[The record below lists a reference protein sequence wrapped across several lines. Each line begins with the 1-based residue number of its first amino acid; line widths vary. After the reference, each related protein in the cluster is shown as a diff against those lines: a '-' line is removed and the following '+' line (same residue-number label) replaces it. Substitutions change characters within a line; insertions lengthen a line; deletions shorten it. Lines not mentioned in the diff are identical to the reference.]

1 MTKELPIAIDI
12 IKKGGVLLYPTDTV
26 YGLGCD
32 ARNEKAIERIAK
44 LKNRPNQK
52 SFILL
57 VNSAEDLKDILVDY
71 KDDWF
76 SKIPNDKPTTIIYP
90 KTKNL
95 PKAVLAE
102 DGSVA
107 VRIINHP
114 FCNALL
120 KEIKTPLVSTSANI
134 SGEPS
139 PSTFSDIRA
148 SILQGV
154 DYVVNLPAAQDRVA
168 EPSRIIKIA
177 EDGEFI
183 TLRD

>member
-12 IKKGGVLLYPTDTV
+12 ITKGGILLYPTDTV

-32 ARNEKAIERIAK
+32 ARDEKAIERIAK
-44 LKNRPNQK
+44 LKNRATNK
-52 SFILL
+52 SYIIL
-57 VNSAEDLKDILVDY
+57 VNSTEDLKDLLEDY
-71 KDDWF
+71 KDEWF
-76 SKIPNDKPTTIIYP
+76 AKIPTDRPTTVIYP

-107 VRIINHP
+107 IRIINHP

-120 KEIKTPLVSTSANI
+120 KEIKRPLVSTSANI

-139 PSTFSDIRA
+139 PSTFTDIRA

-168 EPSRIIKIA
+168 EPSRIVKITQ
-177 EDGEFI
+177 DGEFI

>member
-1 MTKELPIAIDI
+1 MIKELPIAVDI

-32 ARNEKAIERIAK
+32 ATNEKAIERIAK
-44 LKNRPNQK
+44 LKNRPANK
-52 SFILL
+52 SYIIL
-57 VNSAEDLKDILVDY
+57 VNSIENLKDLLVDY
-71 KDDWF
+71 NEEWF
-76 SKIPNDKPTTIIYP
+76 LKIPNDRPTTVIYP

-95 PKAVLAE
+95 PASVLAA

-107 VRIINHP
+107 IRIIKHP

-120 KEIKTPLVSTSANI
+120 DQIKTPLISTSANL

-168 EPSRIIKIA
+168 EPSRIIKITK
-177 EDGEFI
+177 DGEFI

>member
-12 IKKGGVLLYPTDTV
+12 IKKGGILLYPTDTV

-32 ARNEKAIERIAK
+32 ARDEKAIERIAK
-44 LKNRPNQK
+44 LKNRPQNK
-52 SFILL
+52 SYIIL
-57 VNSAEDLKDILVDY
+57 VNSVEDLKDLLVDY
-71 KDDWF
+71 KEEWF
-76 SKIPNDKPTTIIYP
+76 DKIPNDRPTTVIYP

-107 VRIINHP
+107 IRIIKHP

-120 KEIKTPLVSTSANI
+120 HEIKTPLVSTSANI

-139 PSTFSDIRA
+139 PATFSDIRA

-154 DYVVNLPAAQDRVA
+154 DYVVNLPASQDRVA
-168 EPSRIIKIA
+168 EPSRIIKIT
-177 EDGEFI
+177 EEGEFI
-183 TLRD
+183 TIRD

>member
-1 MTKELPIAIDI
+1 MTNELSIAINI

-32 ARNEKAIERIAK
+32 ARDEKAIERIAK
-44 LKNRPNQK
+44 IKNRPDNK
-52 SFILL
+52 SYIIL
-57 VNSAEDLKDILVDY
+57 VNSIDELKDILVDY
-71 KDDWF
+71 KEEWF
-76 SKIPNDKPTTIIYP
+76 TKIPNDKPTTVIYP

-107 VRIINHP
+107 VRIIKHP

-120 KEIKTPLVSTSANI
+120 EAIKTPLVSTSANI

-168 EPSRIIKIA
+168 EPSRIIKIDS
-177 EDGEFI
+177 DGKFI
-183 TLRD
+183 TIRD